1 MAPGAVFRGWLDAL
15 FSRDRRENAKVY
27 IKPLDLSGSLGL
39 VFRMDKRTLPP
50 ILRSQT
56 VPPSQPSTRLWSTP
70 GLFAVLLGSSILTT
84 ACVSGGGPP
93 SSMVVAP
100 ESVWQSL
107 RRPRPQ
113 PLATAPRISVG
124 EVILVGGAWPEESAV
139 SHTIGLQELVAAGLI
154 RRRDVQFVERR
165 RFSAA
170 VEREARGLPPL
181 RNSPAP
187 GVSPGAQL
195 QLAGSWIPSGGSAIL
210 DLRLIDVETSAIV
223 AAWRTTTPQAVD
235 PTAVARTIVGSTIS
249 ALQELGRVPAWTDP
263 LASASIAP
271 SPTEYTPSG
280 ISTQAVAAFLRGVA
294 AEDRFDWETARRAY
308 QQAIESAGAG
318 FFEPDL
324 ALARVARLRAGG
336 TLGASD
342 D

>member
-139 SHTIGLQELVAAGLI
+139 SHTIGLQELVAATGRSVRGTEEVL
-154 RRRDVQFVERR
+154 RRRG
-165 RFSAA
+165 
-170 VEREARGLPPL
+170 ARGPRVAPTAQLASPGGL
-181 RNSPAP
+181 ARRPAP
-187 GVSPGAQL
+187 TSGKLDPVWRLGDPGPETHRCGDERHRGSVEDDDP
-195 QLAGSWIPSGGSAIL
+195 AGSRPDCCGPHHRGFHDLCPPGVGAGASLDRPAGERQHRSLTHRVHSLWHIHPSG
-210 DLRLIDVETSAIV
+210 R
-223 AAWRTTTPQAVD
+223 
-235 PTAVARTIVGSTIS
+235 
-249 ALQELGRVPAWTDP
+249 RVPP
-263 LASASIAP
+263 
-271 SPTEYTPSG
+271 
-280 ISTQAVAAFLRGVA
+280 RGGGRGQVRLG
-294 AEDRFDWETARRAY
+294 DGTSRL
-308 QQAIESAGAG
+308 SAGH
-318 FFEPDL
+318 
-324 ALARVARLRAGG
+324 
-336 TLGASD
+336 
-342 D
+342 